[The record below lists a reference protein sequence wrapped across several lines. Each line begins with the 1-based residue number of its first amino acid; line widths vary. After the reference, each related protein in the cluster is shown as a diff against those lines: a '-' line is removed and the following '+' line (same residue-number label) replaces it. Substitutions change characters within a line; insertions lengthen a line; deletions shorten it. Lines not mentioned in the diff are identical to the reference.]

1 MLVVYELLCQKNKY
15 PWMALVYSLV
25 QKETYICG
33 GALIAS
39 KYVLSTAHCIQEGE
53 TEVLSPASHIRVTN
67 SQSQFDRE
75 ILTEFRSYWESI
87 TWRRKERPRYPG

>member
-1 MLVVYELLCQKNKY
+1 MLVVCESLCQKNKS

-25 QKETYICG
+25 QKVGYVCG
-33 GALIAS
+33 GTLIAS
-39 KYVLSTAHCIQEGE
+39 KFELSAAHCIQKDE
-53 TEVLSPASHIRVTN
+53 TEVLSPASHIIVTN

-87 TWRRKERPRYPG
+87 TWRRRERPRYPG